1 MKTTTITIW
10 QSVNLWATFF
20 PTTQALYDVL
30 YEEMLEEKMQ
40 KAHKEWVFLEL

>member
-1 MKTTTITIW
+1 MATTLTIW
-10 QSVNLWATFF
+10 QTLNLETTYF
-20 PTTQALYDVL
+20 PTAQALYDVL